1 MFIGNG
7 WPQRPAKINIGYGWP
22 QRPAKIN
29 IGHGWSQRPAKIN
42 RSITLKNR
50 KSGKV

>member
-22 QRPAKIN
+22 Q
-29 IGHGWSQRPAKIN
+29 HPAKIN

-50 KSGKV
+50 QSGKV